1 MNRRLAALVAGLPL
15 VRAAC
20 GDKGS
25 SSDAGKPGTPAPSGA
40 GAIPAS
46 GQPSKIDASAQGYGY
61 AAQLGEDLDRKAGDA
76 LQKGKKYLLGRR
88 DDATGAWDP
97 NGPVATGYTAFG
109 TLAMISA
116 TPKESVASDPT
127 IRKGLEFIRAKQQAD
142 GSIYSNKSFVNYET
156 AVCVAAFATARI
168 AEFAPVQAKARDF
181 LVSSQVQGEAGNL
194 SNGGFPYVSKSDPT
208 APADLSNAQFA
219 ATALHDAGLAK
230 DSPVWPRLLAY
241 LDTVQNRSESN
252 TLVVK
257 RHDKELNADVE
268 IVSGNDG
275 GAGYGP
281 GMSKSGLVKRPDGKY
296 EVRSYGSMTYA
307 LLKCLLFA
315 GAKTDDP
322 RVVAA
327 VGWISK
333 NFTVDRN
340 PGFEQTDDAAKKG
353 QQGYYYYLLTM
364 SRALADYEKATGK
377 PLAVTDAEGKS
388 RDWRRE
394 VAAKLVALQKPDG
407 SWQNGVERWDEG
419 NPLLASAYAIQA
431 LAICQGRL
439 P

>member
-1 MNRRLAALVAGLPL
+1 MNRRLFACVGLPL
-15 VRAAC
+15 VLAAC

-25 SSDAGKPGTPAPSGA
+25 SSDAGKAGTAAPSGT

-46 GQPSKIDASAQGYGY
+46 GQPSKIDAHAGGYGY
-61 AAQLGEDLDRKAGDA
+61 AAQLGDDLDRKAGDA
-76 LQKGKKYLLGRR
+76 LQKGKKFLLGKR
-88 DDATGAWDP
+88 DAATGAWDP
-97 NGPVATGYTAFG
+97 NGPVAAGYTAFG
-109 TLAMISA
+109 ALAMISA

-127 IRKGLEFIRAKQQAD
+127 IRQALEFIKSKQKAN
-142 GSIYSNKSFVNYET
+142 GSIYSNDSFVNYET
-156 AVCVAAFATARI
+156 AVCVAAFATARLTDFG
-168 AEFAPVQAKARDF
+168 AAQGKARDF
-181 LVSSQVQGEAGNL
+181 LVSSQVQGEATNL

-219 ATALHDAGLAK
+219 ATALHEAGLPA
-230 DSPVWPRLLAY
+230 DSPVWGRLLAY
-241 LDTVQNRSESN
+241 LDTVQNRSETN
-252 TLVVK
+252 KLVVK
-257 RHDKELNADVE
+257 RKDKDVGAEVE

-307 LLKCLLFA
+307 LLKCFLFA
-315 GAKTDDP
+315 GAKVDDP

-340 PGFEQTDDAAKKG
+340 PGFESTEDAAKKG
-353 QQGYYYYLLTM
+353 QQGYFYYLLTM
-364 SRALADYEKATGK
+364 SRALAEYEKATGK
-377 PLAVTDAEGKS
+377 ALAVTDAEGKA

-394 VAAKLVALQKPDG
+394 VAAKIVSLQKADG
-407 SWQNGVERWDEG
+407 SWVNGNERWDEG